1 LRRVEEFLVSI
12 KNFISFHKFSLQENN
27 SCQKTK
33 EQLTPNPKN
42 NEKKNKE
49 IPKSV
54 PILGPKSKK
63 KIFLTYP
70 TYACTWLPLLPLLV
84 FYLIWKQFLP
94 DNAFFSRSE

>member
-70 TYACTWLPLLPLLV
+70 TYPTYARAWLVLGSPCSPCSY
-84 FYLIWKQFLP
+84 FI
-94 DNAFFSRSE
+94 

>member
-70 TYACTWLPLLPLLV
+70 TYAWLV
-84 FYLIWKQFLP
+84 FFSFLARHSSP
-94 DNAFFSRSE
+94 

>member
-70 TYACTWLPLLPLLV
+70 TYPMLGSP
-84 FYLIWKQFLP
+84 
-94 DNAFFSRSE
+94 

>member
-63 KIFLTYP
+63 KIFLTYARLSYLS
-70 TYACTWLPLLPLLV
+70 YAWLVLGSPCSPCSY
-84 FYLIWKQFLP
+84 FI
-94 DNAFFSRSE
+94 